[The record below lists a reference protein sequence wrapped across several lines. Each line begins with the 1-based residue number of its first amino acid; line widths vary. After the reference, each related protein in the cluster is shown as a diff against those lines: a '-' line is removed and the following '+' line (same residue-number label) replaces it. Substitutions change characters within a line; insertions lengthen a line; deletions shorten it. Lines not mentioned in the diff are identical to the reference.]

1 MTKNVA
7 KEQEN
12 LGGCANCGVNETC
25 VQGQCCPQ
33 GCTPGLCCQGDC
45 CRINET
51 CQDGKCVCP
60 VSCGTIC
67 CQMNETCQDEQCV
80 CPVVCVSTCCQAT
93 EICQDGKCV
102 CPEPQVMCGTAC
114 CGIDETCQD
123 GKCGCP
129 ATQKCG
135 IKCCSASQTCSQGQ
149 CCPQGCSGDQCCNGL
164 CCGANKTCQ
173 DGKCLCLEPSTII
186 WGKVS
191 EIQMIN
197 DNPQLKV
204 WIKIALKL
212 NVGSAQI
219 TVTNSDNTISFTIN
233 GNNSGVNDS
242 FNIKQIQLD
251 INGQKINPS
260 NVNAQ
265 YKNSTL
271 YIMNIPIEY
280 NTLYYKAFVN
290 TTSWTVDYNEQNFVI
305 GGIWTKC

>member
-1 MTKNVA
+1 
-7 KEQEN
+7 
-12 LGGCANCGVNETC
+12 
-25 VQGQCCPQ
+25 
-33 GCTPGLCCQGDC
+33 
-45 CRINET
+45 
-51 CQDGKCVCP
+51 
-60 VSCGTIC
+60 
-67 CQMNETCQDEQCV
+67 MNETCQDEQCV

-242 FNIKQIQLD
+242 FN
-251 INGQKINPS
+251 
-260 NVNAQ
+260 
-265 YKNSTL
+265 
-271 YIMNIPIEY
+271 
-280 NTLYYKAFVN
+280 
-290 TTSWTVDYNEQNFVI
+290 
-305 GGIWTKC
+305 